1 MPRTI
6 KPISAAT
13 EAINRRFF
21 LAVESLAGLGKI
33 DSLSGFCLL
42 HGLSDARY
50 RAMRLQYG
58 TSPKPG
64 YVSQYKNLE
73 VDAIHALVAN
83 YPISAQWL
91 ITGRGSML
99 L

>member
-1 MPRTI
+1 MPRTL
-6 KPISAAT
+6 KPISATT

-21 LAVESLAGLGKI
+21 LAIERLIADGRI

-42 HGLSDARY
+42 HDLSASRY

-58 TSPKPG
+58 VTPKADFI
-64 YVSQYKNLE
+64 SQYKNLE
-73 VDAIHALVAN
+73 LEAIHALTAN

>member
-1 MPRTI
+1 MPRTL
-6 KPISAAT
+6 KPISAVT

-21 LAVESLAGLGKI
+21 LAIERLVAEGKA

-58 TSPKPG
+58 TAPKSG

-73 VDAIHALVAN
+73 VDAIHALVSN

-99 L
+99 I